1 MVKIN
6 IYGYNI
12 VEFSIKF
19 LFLLILL
26 PLTRWV
32 GFWGRTR
39 QNNNNINRIRHLP
52 FFARL
57 RRLRIFEPEPEP

>member
-39 QNNNNINRIRHLP
+39 QNNNNINHIRHLP